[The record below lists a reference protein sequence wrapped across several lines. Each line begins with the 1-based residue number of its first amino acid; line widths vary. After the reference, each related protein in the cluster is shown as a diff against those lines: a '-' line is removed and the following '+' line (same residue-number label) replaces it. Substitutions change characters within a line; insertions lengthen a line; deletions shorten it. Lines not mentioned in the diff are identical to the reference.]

1 MRKHMLC
8 PGLRWKQLSSIEWYF
23 PIVVFTRMHTD
34 TSLISKDSKVGF
46 LSQRVSLNQLSSHYD
61 FLLRSLT

>member
-1 MRKHMLC
+1 MEAIVIM
-8 PGLRWKQLSSIEWYF
+8 EWDF
-23 PIVVFTRMHTD
+23 PIVVFTRIHTD